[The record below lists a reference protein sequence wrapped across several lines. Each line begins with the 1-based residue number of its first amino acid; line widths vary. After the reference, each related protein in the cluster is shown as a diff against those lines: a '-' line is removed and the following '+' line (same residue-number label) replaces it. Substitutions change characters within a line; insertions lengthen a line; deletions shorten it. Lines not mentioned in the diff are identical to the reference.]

1 MELRGG
7 LHLAPLRP
15 RLNTACS
22 KPKVNCPMS
31 DLQQRIADAV
41 AKPKNLGEMSDADAV
56 GTAGSEGCG
65 DMLRMWVKFREDAQG
80 RKVIDRATFQTFGCE
95 TAIAVASV
103 ATELVAGK
111 TVAEAL
117 DLSGADLASSL
128 GALPPMKIHCAQ
140 LVEGALRSALQA
152 DSSSTTSQNVAPERG
167 LLSATPSAASPT
179 LRDSFKPAEGA
190 GRKPSIVFKQP
201 GDPAAG
207 AGV

>member
-1 MELRGG
+1 
-7 LHLAPLRP
+7 
-15 RLNTACS
+15 
-22 KPKVNCPMS
+22 MS

-65 DMLRMWVKFREDAQG
+65 DMLRMWVKFRQDAQG

-140 LVEGALRSALQA
+140 LVEGALRSALQG
-152 DSSSTTSQNVAPERG
+152 DSASEKPTHSAAP
-167 LLSATPSAASPT
+167 PAASPT
-179 LRDSFKPAEGA
+179 LRDSFKPTGQD
-190 GRKPSIVFKQP
+190 GRKPSIVFKQ
-201 GDPAAG
+201 AG
-207 AGV
+207 APDAPAGL